1 MRAGPRP
8 SGRPRTSHELPGTY
22 FRWAATPT
30 VAAVGVAALA
40 TWPTVGGAEAAAVV
54 LGGTVVL
61 VFFGID
67 LLAMRVTA
75 SWEPTAT
82 FLLVMVEYLVKIIAL
97 AVLFAAIRGQDA
109 VPGRWV
115 GIGIAVAGTVF
126 LAALVVAHLRIP
138 TFVVEPD
145 ERADT

>member
-1 MRAGPRP
+1 MRGGRHP
-8 SGRPRTSHELPGTY
+8 GRPRTSRELPGTY

-30 VAAVGVAALA
+30 GAAVGFAALV
-40 TWPTVGGAEAAAVV
+40 TWPAVGGAEAAAVV
-54 LGGTVVL
+54 LGGVVVL

-67 LLAMRVTA
+67 LLAMRVSA

-82 FLLVMVEYLVKIIAL
+82 FLLVMVEYLAKIIAL
-97 AVLFAAIRGQDA
+97 AVFFAAIRGQDA

-115 GIGIAVAGTVF
+115 GVGIAVAGTVF
-126 LAALVVAHLRIP
+126 LGALVVAHLRIP

-145 ERADT
+145 EPGDT